1 MDSWDPKQMND
12 CDPRLLAV
20 KSSKSKY
27 NEDNPSYDT
36 AIRGPFQAEYWKA
49 MQVELTTLVNDF
61 KCWDLV
67 PRTPDMNVISSTW
80 ALKVKRYP
88 DGSVK
93 KFKARF
99 CARGDQQ
106 KEGIDFFET
115 WSPVVQWSTIRIV
128 MIPTAL
134 RGWKLVQCDITAAFI
149 HALLKPGEEIYV
161 HQPRGFK
168 LKDNHALKLRCS
180 LYGLHQ
186 APRYFFE
193 YFTERL
199 V

>member
-1 MDSWDPKQMND
+1 
-12 CDPRLLAV
+12 
-20 KSSKSKY
+20 
-27 NEDNPSYDT
+27 
-36 AIRGPFQAEYWKA
+36 
-49 MQVELTTLVNDF
+49 MQVELNTLENDF

-67 PRTPDMNVISSTW
+67 PCTPERNVISSTW
-80 ALKVKRYP
+80 VLKVKRYP

-115 WSPVVQWSTIRIV
+115 WLPVVQWSTIHIA
-128 MIPTAL
+128 MILTAL
-134 RGWKLVQCDITAAFI
+134 RGWKSAQCNITAAFI

-168 LKDNHALKLRCS
+168 LKENHVLKLRRS
-180 LYGLHQ
+180 LYGLRQ
-186 APRYFFE
+186 VP
-193 YFTERL
+193 
-199 V
+199 